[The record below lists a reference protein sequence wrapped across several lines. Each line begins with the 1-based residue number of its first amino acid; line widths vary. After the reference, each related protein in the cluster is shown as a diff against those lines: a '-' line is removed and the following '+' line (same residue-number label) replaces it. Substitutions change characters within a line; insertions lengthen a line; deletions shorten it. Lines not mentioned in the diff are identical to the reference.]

1 MKKKLSFAILLLALF
16 AFTSVFFNS
25 CKKDVSV
32 STNAPG
38 SGQQHVSLY
47 LTDSPSDYFAK
58 VFIEIDSVSVL
69 VDTCA
74 RDSSESRSGEDHDR
88 DHHNSWGARYAGDS
102 CNIWETLAFQPG
114 VYNLLALR
122 NGLDTVLAQSNINAG
137 VIKYIKLSLGDS
149 NYVVLRDST
158 IKPLQFRGWFDSTIY
173 IPVGDG
179 FMDHYESGRSR
190 CWLDF
195 DIGRSIIP
203 FGRGFWLHPYFRCFI
218 QTNTG
223 SIKGEVLPT
232 DAHAAITVTS
242 SSDTATA
249 IPSDEG
255 EFMIRG
261 LQAGNYILKITS
273 SNGYADSTINNVNVV
288 AGKTVNIGVI
298 KLHP

>member
-1 MKKKLSFAILLLALF
+1 MKKNLSFVALILVLLSF
-16 AFTSVFFNS
+16 GTTIFHS

-38 SGQQHVSLY
+38 SSQQHVSLY

-74 RDSSESRSGEDHDR
+74 RDSSGSRSGDYDR
-88 DHHNSWGARYAGDS
+88 DHHNNWGVRYTGDT
-102 CNIWETLAFQPG
+102 CDIWETLAFQPG

-122 NGLDTVLAQSNINAG
+122 NGLDTILAQSNINAG

-173 IPVGDG
+173 IPVGYG
-179 FMDHYESGRSR
+179 FMDHYVSGRSR

-195 DIGRSIIP
+195 DISRSIIP

-218 QTNTG
+218 QAYTG
-223 SIKGEVLPT
+223 GIQGFVLPT
-232 DAHAAITVTS
+232 DAQATITATS
-242 SSDTATA
+242 STDTATA
-249 IPSDEG
+249 VPSGNG

-261 LQAGNYILKITS
+261 LQAGNYSLNISS

-298 KLHP
+298 KLHK

>member
-1 MKKKLSFAILLLALF
+1 MKKNLSFVALMLTLFGF
-16 AFTSVFFNS
+16 ATTIFNS

-32 STNAPG
+32 STNVSG
-38 SGQQHVSLY
+38 SRQQHVSLY

-74 RDSSESRSGEDHDR
+74 RDSSGSRYGDHDC
-88 DHHNSWGARYAGDS
+88 DHHNNWGVRYAGDS
-102 CNIWETLAFQPG
+102 CNIWETLTFQPG

-122 NGLDTVLAQSNINAG
+122 NGLDTVLAQSNINGG

-179 FMDHYESGRSR
+179 FMDHYASGRSR

-203 FGRGFWLHPYFRCFI
+203 FGRGFWLHPYFRAFI
-218 QTNTG
+218 QANTG
-223 SIKGEVLPT
+223 SILGVILPT
-232 DAHAAITVTS
+232 DAQATIIATS
-242 SSDTATA
+242 STDTATA
-249 IPSDEG
+249 VPSG
-255 EFMIRG
+255 NGGFMIQG
-261 LQAGNYILKITS
+261 LQAGNYSVNITS

-288 AGKTVNIGVI
+288 AGKKVNIGVI